1 MIAFANG
8 FRLQHQSIPFGI
20 QFFGFCHFDRFLGIL
35 PHGVGNFRFEID
47 KIFVLH
53 GSGIDHLATVIQP
66 QLFHGKA
73 LFEHLV
79 AIQVELHQVE
89 EAVIVRIRIFDSR
102 KHGWLG
108 LDAFRTVTVIDSA
121 HSLIVTGILVD
132 APATPFGSV
141 QVDLAVYRADIQLP
155 VAGIVLIPFTP
166 VTRRISLSVIV
177 YSALVLS
184 YLERIPRL
192 VQLHAFPTVAIVV
205 LIVGKPD
212 LIPFTFLERQIP
224 SSVMI
229 RI

>member
-1 MIAFANG
+1 MIAFASG

-20 QFFGFCHFDRFLGIL
+20 QLLGFCHFDRFLGIL

-102 KHGWLG
+102 KHGRLG
-108 LDAFRTVTVIDSA
+108 LDTFRTVTVIDSA

-155 VAGIVLIPFTP
+155 VAGIVFIPFTP
-166 VTRRISLSVIV
+166 VTRRIGLSVICLL
-177 YSALVLS
+177 YTSPS
-184 YLERIPRL
+184 PR
-192 VQLHAFPTVAIVV
+192 
-205 LIVGKPD
+205 D
-212 LIPFTFLERQIP
+212 C
-224 SSVMI
+224 S
-229 RI
+229 